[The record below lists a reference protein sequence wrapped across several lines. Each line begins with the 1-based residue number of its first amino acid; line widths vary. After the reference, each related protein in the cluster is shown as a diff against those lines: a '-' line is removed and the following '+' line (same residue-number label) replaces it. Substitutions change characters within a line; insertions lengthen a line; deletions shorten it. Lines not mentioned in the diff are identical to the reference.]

1 MYVRDVSVCALFSFV
16 SSSSSRGAVG
26 DPSLARGDIDERF
39 AAARAKRDR
48 SRDLRRSA
56 THASHPVA
64 PSIPYFRSRS
74 ERRVFVT
81 PDFHKFF
88 CWGGKKKPLS
98 ARIFNLARN
107 VLRYIVDTR
116 DYV

>member
-1 MYVRDVSVCALFSFV
+1 MYVTYRCALCFL
-16 SSSSSRGAVG
+16 SSLLHLLVGAVG

-64 PSIPYFRSRS
+64 PSIPYFRSRN
-74 ERRVFVT
+74 ERCVFVT
-81 PDFHKFF
+81 LDFHKFS
-88 CWGGKKKPLS
+88 C
-98 ARIFNLARN
+98 
-107 VLRYIVDTR
+107 
-116 DYV
+116 